1 MLYNRYIM
9 NNDDSSSAAL
19 IENIKN
25 WVQYDNQLRLLN
37 EKTKEIRERRV
48 ELQSTII
55 EQLNTQNMQRATI
68 NVGDGELKMVAKKD
82 YPPLTYQYV
91 EKCLTDVIPNK
102 EHVDY
107 IISYIKSNREIKES
121 TELRRIPKKI

>member
-1 MLYNRYIM
+1 M